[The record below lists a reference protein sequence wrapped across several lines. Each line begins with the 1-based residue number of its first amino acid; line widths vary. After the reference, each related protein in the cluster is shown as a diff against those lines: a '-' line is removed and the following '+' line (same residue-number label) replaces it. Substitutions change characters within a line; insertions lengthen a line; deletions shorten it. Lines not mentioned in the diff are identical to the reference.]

1 MAKPLNKPQPS
12 SSVINFLEPH
22 VGAAAISRVYSNEE
36 SEMLPTPITEQIS
49 SPNES
54 IRNIKPSRQ
63 VNRQFKL
70 QDEVDNI
77 LKQLVDVFSD
87 ATGVDIKM
95 TEVLVGLLRAA
106 EHGMPHIEHAATKIS
121 LPKRPKN
128 DPLNFKRKD
137 DFIKE
142 ISRAL
147 VLGMRESGAMK

>member
-1 MAKPLNKPQPS
+1 MAKPLNKTQPS

-22 VGAAAISRVYSNEE
+22 VGAAAISRTPTNEE
-36 SEMLPTPITEQIS
+36 SKILPIPITDQIS
-49 SPNES
+49 TPEETIKS
-54 IRNIKPSRQ
+54 IKPSRLI
-63 VNRQFKL
+63 NRQFKF
-70 QDEVDNI
+70 QDDVDEI
-77 LKQLVDVFSD
+77 LKKLVDIFSD

-106 EHGMPHIEHAATKIS
+106 EHGIPHIEHAATKIS

-128 DPLNFKRKD
+128 DPLNFKRKE

-147 VLGMRESGAMK
+147 VLGMRETGAMK